1 MRHRARS
8 ALAQGLETLS
18 LRVERHCENALALA
32 RWLKS
37 KEGVEWV
44 LYPGAASSAVA
55 PLRAVSTHTVLL
67 YLRQTLPGCAY
78 ARSHALP
85 AALLTLSLPP
95 APSNP
100 PSTHDT
106 STHTRLDVVLE

>member
-1 MRHRARS
+1 MNTIEPQSHAPHRMRRASS

-44 LYPGAASSAVA
+44 LYPGAASSPW
-55 PLRAVSTHTVLL
+55 PLRAVSTHRVPVE
-67 YLRQTLPGCAY
+67 YLRQTLPGCA
-78 ARSHALP
+78 
-85 AALLTLSLPP
+85 
-95 APSNP
+95 
-100 PSTHDT
+100 
-106 STHTRLDVVLE
+106 